1 MGSLKERV
9 EGLVLAYQHCMGCK
23 RLLEEIEANWYSEK
37 ICQDIHFF
45 DAGYQ
50 EHNRGRQVVQF
61 HFWLAT
67 LGTVKVKKVSSA

>member
-45 DAGYQ
+45 DARYQ
-50 EHNRGRQVVQF
+50 EHVRGR
-61 HFWLAT
+61 
-67 LGTVKVKKVSSA
+67 